1 MMEMV
6 KCTTSI
12 DKPFGVDQVTVC
24 RTSDCTG
31 THAMTDGHT
40 TIAAA
45 KSIIK
50 TIKSLCSTNFKI
62 YDIIFCYIFLSNPLY
77 YTILCS
83 TILYDTTLYCAIPNH
98 MT

>member
-1 MMEMV
+1 MV
-6 KCTTSI
+6 KCTTLI

-45 KSIIK
+45 KSIIDE
-50 TIKSLCSTNFKI
+50 NFGLN
-62 YDIIFCYIFLSNPLY
+62 YNVTMLD
-77 YTILCS
+77 
-83 TILYDTTLYCAIPNH
+83 
-98 MT
+98 